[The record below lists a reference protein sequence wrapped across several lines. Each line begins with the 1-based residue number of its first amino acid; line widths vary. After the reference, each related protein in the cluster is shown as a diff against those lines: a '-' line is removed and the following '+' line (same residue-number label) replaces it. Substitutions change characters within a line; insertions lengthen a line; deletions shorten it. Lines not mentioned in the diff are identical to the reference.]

1 MSTHAFFSIVILQKP
16 TLFLIYSN
24 ENIYL
29 RTITYCNLPTKKHYI
44 MISTLY
50 DEEDPSS
57 SSPQTA
63 PRRKSR
69 ALSRVISAAFR
80 RSKRGDF
87 DHIVGHDPE
96 NFSDEALMPIVD
108 VLKREYDKNDD
119 GKIDEE
125 EMVRMLLGAIRMG
138 MKKRNLADE
147 NSHLV
152 KKASYLHIYQCSSLP
167 LISFTITVLLFT
179 LHIIIIQYSDRWY

>member
-1 MSTHAFFSIVILQKP
+1 M
-16 TLFLIYSN
+16 
-24 ENIYL
+24 
-29 RTITYCNLPTKKHYI
+29 
-44 MISTLY
+44 Y
-50 DEEDPSS
+50 DEEVPSP
-57 SSPQTA
+57 SSPQTVL
-63 PRRKSR
+63 RRKKSR
-69 ALSRVISAAFR
+69 ALSRVISAAFN

-87 DHIVGHDPE
+87 DDIVGQDPE
-96 NFSDEALMPIVD
+96 TVSDEVLMPIVD
-108 VLKREYDKNDD
+108 ELKREYDKNDD

-138 MKKRNLADE
+138 MKKRSLADE

-152 KKASYLHIYQCSSLP
+152 KKASYLHIYSILLFS